1 MPQEG
6 RKPGWPQGSRKLGRA
21 RDRSSFYLEVYR
33 LDIIPSGIMAQTE
46 QKTLYFDCTS
56 EAEEQGYIDLSS
68 ALTAAN
74 RKQYHQVSTSGNPL
88 CYRVMVTAVKGDWTF
103 EHLNNSFLIGNAV
116 KQTVKGWKAQLRH
129 GGVKLKD
136 LPPYGRRPRFALNR
150 FQQTVN
156 NRTDSG
162 VNDDVWQISA
172 INLKPLTSP
181 GGSSWFATYEATDG
195 VSIGYRSVAAPDKDN
210 VCANQISMV
219 TITDGAGAESNV
231 PLTMSGNTA
240 GEFNVIREYL
250 KGRRQSP
257 DLAIDAPGI
266 SEDSQMLN
274 LFSIAEEMSDDIVDA
289 VDGTHDYKPYTPD
302 DHTNVFDEFV
312 QGAQIN
318 SATTADTQ
326 YPMVSAVMDVPL
338 GMLKIEA
345 VDGTNLQVDVLSIY
359 EM

>member
-1 MPQEG
+1 
-6 RKPGWPQGSRKLGRA
+6 
-21 RDRSSFYLEVYR
+21 
-33 LDIIPSGIMAQTE
+33 MAQTE

-56 EAEEQGYIDLSS
+56 EAEQVGYIDLSS

-74 RKQYHQVSTSGNPL
+74 RKQYHQVATSGNPL

-136 LPPYGRRPRFALNR
+136 LPPYGRRPRFGLEK
-150 FQQTVN
+150 FQVEKN
-156 NRTDSG
+156 ERLDAG
-162 VNDDVWQISA
+162 VTDDVWQISL
-172 INLKPLTSP
+172 INLKPLTAP
-181 GGSSWFATYEATDG
+181 GGTSWFSTYTATDG
-195 VSIGYRSVAAPDKDN
+195 VSIGYRSIAAPDKDN
-210 VCANQISMV
+210 VCANQVSMV
-219 TITDGAGAESNV
+219 TVTDGAGAETNV
-231 PLTMSGNTA
+231 PLIMA
-240 GEFNVIREYL
+240 GTGASEFNVIREYL

-257 DLAIDAPGI
+257 DVAIDAPGI
-266 SEDSQMLN
+266 AEDSQMLN

-289 VDGTHDYKPYTPD
+289 VDRTFDYKPYTPD
-302 DHTNVFDEFV
+302 DETNTFDDLV

-318 SATTADTQ
+318 SVTSATSQ

-338 GMLKIEA
+338 GMLKIDTA
-345 VDGTNLQVDVLSIY
+345 NGNNLQVDVLSIY